1 MRIARPVD
9 AHTWAGGMMNLSDFE
24 LKALLRSCVEGDAD
38 SRVKFQNVFGELIY
52 NYPIRV
58 FHLPNDRAADFYI
71 YIFENDRIF
80 RRVKSFEA
88 RNDAQ
93 FTTYLQFYVLRDLFL
108 EWRRGQKEADTISL
122 ATAVS
127 SGSGDSSGTLEDILS
142 DPGDT
147 IEKSLDAESK
157 ALEFK
162 ALFEK
167 LAPERK
173 LLLKLLHLAEF
184 DLSPQEIRLLCKKS
198 GRSYRDII
206 FDLEE
211 IRARLRKKDEQLS
224 NIQARLESV
233 YGWILLYQKELGKI
247 SQRLSSLTE
256 DSPQFAEMRQQ
267 KEGLERKLEWRYRQ
281 RSQILGQADQ
291 FRVTTPY
298 KDIARLFNAPIG
310 TICSLVARTRTEVS
324 TTVDQLNDIG
334 VAAAT

>member
-1 MRIARPVD
+1 
-9 AHTWAGGMMNLSDFE
+9 MMDLSDFE
-24 LKALLRSCVEGDAD
+24 LKALLRSCVGGDAD
-38 SRVKFQNVFGELIY
+38 SRVQFQNIFGGLIY
-52 NYPIRV
+52 NYPMKM
-58 FHLPNDRAADFYI
+58 FNLPSDRTADFYI

-80 RRVKSFEA
+80 RRIKSFEA

-108 EWRRGQKEADTISL
+108 EWRRGQKEPDTISL

-127 SGSGDSSGTLEDILS
+127 SGSGNSSSTLEDVLS
-142 DPGDT
+142 DPRDT
-147 IEKSLDAESK
+147 IEKSLDAESQ

-167 LAPERK
+167 LDPERK

-198 GRSYRDII
+198 GRSYRDVI

-211 IRARLRKKDEQLS
+211 IRTRLQKKDEQFS

-247 SQRLSSLTE
+247 SERLSSLTE
-256 DSPQFAEMRQQ
+256 DSQQFAEMRRQ
-267 KEGLERKLEWRYRQ
+267 KAELERKLEWRYRQ
-281 RSQILGQADQ
+281 RSQTLRQAKQ

-324 TTVDQLNDIG
+324 TTVDHLKDIG